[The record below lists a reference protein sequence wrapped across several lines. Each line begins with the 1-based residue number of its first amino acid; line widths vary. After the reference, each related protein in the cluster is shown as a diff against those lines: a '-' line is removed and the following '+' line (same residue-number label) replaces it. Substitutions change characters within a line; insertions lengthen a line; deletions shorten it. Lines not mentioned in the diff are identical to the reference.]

1 MRPFLGSKDMA
12 LTPNPRFVRV
22 VAGCGASHRPDPA
35 GQRALESVEGPSI
48 PLTRSLQP
56 GESYTTRLV
65 FDLPEKARDLR
76 LLITESD
83 WITRALIGH
92 ENSPLHPKTTFRLG

>member
-1 MRPFLGSKDMA
+1 MIAGSS
-12 LTPNPRFVRV
+12 
-22 VAGCGASHRPDPA
+22 GCRPDPA
-35 GQRALESVEGPSI
+35 GQHALEATSGPSI

-65 FDLPEKARDLR
+65 FDLPEKAPDPR
-76 LLITESD
+76 LVITESD

-92 ENSPLHPKTTFRLG
+92 ENSLLHRKTSFRLG